1 MATTSPYSTRFKLVA
16 SAVVAV
22 AIVGLIIAFST
33 LSSGNKDPVLTA
45 GDANMVENLVPRRN
59 SQVPQQSTVG
69 IDLATGWTGVLQLN
83 GVEIPQ
89 DQLKVTPQIGL
100 IEYAPGPDKEVES
113 FRTGQNCVTAV
124 IWQISDGR
132 GVSDHNI
139 NWCFEVV

>member
-1 MATTSPYSTRFKLVA
+1 MAATSPYSTRFKLVA
-16 SAVVAV
+16 SAAVAV
-22 AIVGLIIAFST
+22 AVVLLIIAFSS
-33 LSSGNKDPVLTA
+33 LNNGNKDPVLTA
-45 GDANMVENLVPRRN
+45 GDAQMVENLIPRRN

-89 DQLKVTPQIGL
+89 DQLQTTPQIGL
-100 IEYAPGPDKEVES
+100 IQYTPGPGKEVEK

-132 GVSDHNI
+132 GVADRNI
-139 NWCFEVV
+139 NWCFQVV

>member
-33 LSSGNKDPVLTA
+33 LNSGNKDPVLTA
-45 GDANMVENLVPRRN
+45 GNAQMVENLIPRRN

-69 IDLATGWTGVLQLN
+69 IDLVTGWTGVLQLN

-89 DQLKVTPQIGL
+89 DQLQITPQIGL
-100 IEYAPGPDKEVES
+100 IEYTPGPGKEVEE

-132 GVSDHNI
+132 GVDDRNI
-139 NWCFEVV
+139 TWCFQVV